1 MRCKAASLTY
11 DRRDFGPKVL
21 LRDPQPSE
29 VWFFPPLD
37 FVSVCP
43 FFFFSFFFFLL
54 FRFHS
59 VLHNAGIGYGYWRL
73 ESPLPP
79 GEAWDVPG
87 WRVTLSPSLSLS
99 LSVSDNSQIGIST
112 RYARMGLGMMSTPIG
127 G

>member
-1 MRCKAASLTY
+1 MKSGFSLPLIL
-11 DRRDFGPKVL
+11 FPSVL
-21 LRDPQPSE
+21 SFYFL
-29 VWFFPPLD
+29 
-37 FVSVCP
+37 
-43 FFFFSFFFFLL
+43 FFFFLP

-87 WRVTLSPSLSLS
+87 WRVTLS